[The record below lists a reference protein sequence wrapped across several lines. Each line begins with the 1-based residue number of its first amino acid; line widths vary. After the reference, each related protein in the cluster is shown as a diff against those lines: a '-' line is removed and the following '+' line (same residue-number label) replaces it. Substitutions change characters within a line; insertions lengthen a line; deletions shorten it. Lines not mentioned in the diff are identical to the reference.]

1 MKTKANSKA
10 NTKSNTKKRYIA
22 SAVAALISLIVMCV
36 LYSLLVEHDLASEKA
51 RYSYIA
57 KNEAE
62 HIATTIDCVMA
73 RTNTLKAL
81 VQDHEGDTT
90 FFDDVAEDVYKA
102 VTEETGVILKNVAL
116 APGGV
121 VSNVYPLEGNE
132 ALIGFNFLD
141 MSRKGNQ
148 EAKEAYEQGKTIL
161 TNPFE
166 LVQGGMGMGGRA
178 PVMLRNGDEEE
189 LWGLVTVTIDYDN
202 LIEVLG
208 LENLEGMGVNYALSY
223 IDADGCGHIMQ
234 AKGTLD
240 VHPEVIQFNVRNL
253 TWELA
258 VSPAKGWVSVFDHVL
273 ATVVILI
280 ISVFAGAFT
289 DVLLELRENNAS
301 LYRLSHTDQLTGGA
315 NRMAYGAAISEL
327 TKGELPDDLV
337 YISADINGLKQVNDT
352 LGHPAGDELIKGA
365 SRCLSNAME
374 EFGEV
379 YRIGGDEFAALIC
392 AEPDSLDRI
401 IYKLQI
407 MTDKWKG
414 KSVDDLSLS
423 IGYASRREFSGESM
437 ETLIRKADQRMYD
450 AKREYYR
457 SEGID
462 RRNSQESRT

>member
-1 MKTKANSKA
+1 MNKKA
-10 NTKSNTKKRYIA
+10 NTKTYKKANTTKRYIA
-22 SAVAALISLIVMCV
+22 SAVAAVISLIVLCV
-36 LYSLLVEHDLASEKA
+36 LYLLLVEHDLSSEKA

-81 VQDHEGDTT
+81 VQDHEGDTA
-90 FFDDVAEDVYKA
+90 FFDDIAGDVYNA
-102 VTEETGVILKNVAL
+102 VTDETGVILKNIAL
-116 APGGV
+116 APGGI

-132 ALIGFNFLD
+132 TLIGFNFLD

-166 LVQGGMGMGGRA
+166 LIQGGMGMGGRA
-178 PVMLRNGDEEE
+178 PVMLKNGDEEE

-202 LIEVLG
+202 LIKVLG

-223 IDADGCGHIMQ
+223 IDADGSSHILQ

-240 VHPEVIQFNVRNL
+240 THPEKTQFNVRNL

-258 VSPAKGWVSVFDHVL
+258 VSPAKGWISVFNHVL

-280 ISVFAGAFT
+280 ISLFAGAFT
-289 DVLLELRENNAS
+289 GVLLELRENNAN
-301 LYRLSHTDQLTGGA
+301 LFRLSNTDQLTGGA
-315 NRMAYGAAISEL
+315 NRMAYGAMVSEL
-327 TKGELPDDLV
+327 SKGEIPDDLV
-337 YISADINGLKQVNDT
+337 YISADINGLKQTNDK
-352 LGHPAGDELIKGA
+352 LGHLAGDELIKGA
-365 SRCLSNAME
+365 SRCLRNAME

-379 YRIGGDEFAALIC
+379 YRIGGDEFAALIH

-401 IYKLQI
+401 LYKLQI

-414 KSVDDLSLS
+414 KSVDNLSLS
-423 IGYASRREFSGESM
+423 IGYASRREFPEESM
-437 ETLIRKADQRMYD
+437 EALIRIADQRMYD
-450 AKREYYR
+450 AKREYYQ

-462 RRNSQESRT
+462 RRNSQDET